1 MRYSLRRA
9 GMLTAGVVL
18 LAGLLAGSVGISGSQ
33 ASTSAA
39 APTWATY
46 DLKAKT
52 AHLTLISSYGS
63 DTYNYNGGKA
73 GHFTFTVP
81 LGAKVVVT
89 YSNQSSMMPHG
100 AEVVPWTG
108 VLPIALVP
116 PPPAFAGAF
125 SPNYRHG
132 TRLGITQTFT
142 FVANKAGKYLLICP
156 VHNHVKFG
164 HWGWFVVSKTAT
176 TASGVLS

>member
-1 MRYSLRRA
+1 MRYSLRKL
-9 GMLTAGVVL
+9 GMVTAGTMV
-18 LAGLLAGSVGISGSQ
+18 LAGILAGTVGISGSH
-33 ASTSAA
+33 ASPRAA
-39 APTWATY
+39 TPTWATY
-46 DLKAKT
+46 DATNKT

-89 YSNQSSMMPHG
+89 YSNNSTMMPHG
-100 AEVVPWTG
+100 AEVVAWTG
-108 VLPIALVP
+108 VLPTALVP

-132 TRLGITQTFT
+132 TPNGVTQTFS

-164 HWGWFVVSKTAT
+164 HWGWFVVSSSAKTAT
-176 TASGVLS
+176 GVLS